1 MTNEKSNDKT
11 CFVIT
16 PIGKENTATRRS
28 TDGLISAILL
38 PTLQELGFS
47 MSVAHE
53 ISEPGSITKQIIER
67 LLYDDLVIA
76 NLTELNPN
84 VMYELAIR
92 HACRK
97 PVVSLAE
104 AGTKLPFDIST
115 ERTIFFVND
124 LSGTQELK
132 KPLID
137 SINNAMIDEEPDNPI
152 YRVTDSTVIRENTS
166 SEVQEYILDRLDNID
181 KAITRLSFADSEDAI
196 FREQIDRLLSGK
208 ESENSA
214 EHTPEEMESIRQQL
228 NDALSTL
235 DGEEQIVV
243 ELFFGL
249 KDRPRYALDQIADQ
263 IGKTII
269 DTYDIK
275 QRALEKLRSPTIH
288 E

>member
-28 TDGLISAILL
+28 TDGLISAVLL

-104 AGTKLPFDIST
+104 TGTKLPFDIST

-124 LSGTQELK
+124 LSGTRRCCM
-132 KPLID
+132 
-137 SINNAMIDEEPDNPI
+137 N
-152 YRVTDSTVIRENTS
+152 
-166 SEVQEYILDRLDNID
+166 
-181 KAITRLSFADSEDAI
+181 
-196 FREQIDRLLSGK
+196 
-208 ESENSA
+208 
-214 EHTPEEMESIRQQL
+214 H
-228 NDALSTL
+228 
-235 DGEEQIVV
+235 
-243 ELFFGL
+243 
-249 KDRPRYALDQIADQ
+249 IADMVFACCLFVSRFFLSD
-263 IGKTII
+263 TIRVCPNGSS
-269 DTYDIK
+269 D
-275 QRALEKLRSPTIH
+275 
-288 E
+288 

>member
-1 MTNEKSNDKT
+1 MQQ
-11 CFVIT
+11 
-16 PIGKENTATRRS
+16 RR
-28 TDGLISAILL
+28 
-38 PTLQELGFS
+38 
-47 MSVAHE
+47 
-53 ISEPGSITKQIIER
+53 
-67 LLYDDLVIA
+67 
-76 NLTELNPN
+76 
-84 VMYELAIR
+84 
-92 HACRK
+92 
-97 PVVSLAE
+97 
-104 AGTKLPFDIST
+104 
-115 ERTIFFVND
+115 
-124 LSGTQELK
+124 GTQELK

-137 SINNAMIDEEPDNPI
+137 SINDAMRDEEPDNPI
-152 YRVTDSTVIRENTS
+152 YRVTDSTVIRENIS

-181 KAITRLSFADSEDAI
+181 KAITRLSFTDSEDAI

-263 IGKTII
+263 IGKTIV